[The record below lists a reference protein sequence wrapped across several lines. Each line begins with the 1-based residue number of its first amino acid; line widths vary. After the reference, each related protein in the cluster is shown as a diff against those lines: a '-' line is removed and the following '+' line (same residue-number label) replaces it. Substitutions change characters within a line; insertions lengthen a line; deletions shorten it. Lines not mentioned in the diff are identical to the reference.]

1 MALLTINSHDY
12 TKYILAGSWE
22 VNRQDVYKSWTDAN
36 GINHRSIYRTR
47 VSGEFTIQF
56 IDRSKYS
63 VFLNDL
69 AAVKANG
76 YYPMTVYQNNVGSTA
91 SINAFISMEPAMAAN
106 YTVNPEFEKFTVK
119 LEEA

>member
-56 IDRSKYS
+56 INRSVYNT
-63 VFLNDL
+63 FLNDL

-76 YYPMTVYQNNVGSTA
+76 YYPMTVYQNNVMSTA
-91 SINAFISMEPAMAAN
+91 SINAFISMEPAMEAN
-106 YTVNPEFEKFTVK
+106 YTTNPAFDKFTVK